1 MAIVNKKINLADTTL
16 LTVPAG
22 KRYAITTIMVC
33 NTQPEDTGGGNDTMF
48 DLHLVPS
55 GQTKGYLVCIWIC
68 ITFCGQTKGY
78 ADPNANQILN
88 NLKVAG
94 ADTFSFDTEKI
105 VLEEG
110 DTIVANSQAPANL
123 VATISYLEV

>member
-1 MAIVNKKINLADTTL
+1 MAIVNGQINLADTTL

-33 NTQPEDTGGGNDTMF
+33 NTQPEDTGGNNDTMF

-55 GQTKGYLVCIWIC
+55 GQTRG
-68 ITFCGQTKGY
+68 TQN
-78 ADPNANQILN
+78 PNANQILN

>member
-1 MAIVNKKINLADTTL
+1 MAITNGKINLTDTTL

-22 KRYAITTIMVC
+22 KRYAVTTLLVC
-33 NTQPEDTGGGNDTMF
+33 NTQPEDTGGANDTTF
-48 DLHLVPS
+48 DLHLVKS
-55 GQTKGYLVCIWIC
+55 GQA
-68 ITFCGQTKGY
+68 KGY
-78 ADPNANQILN
+78 ADPNSNIILN

-110 DTIVANSQAPANL
+110 DSIVAMSQSPANL

>member
-1 MAIVNKKINLADTTL
+1 MAIINGKIELSDTTL

-55 GQTKGYLVCIWIC
+55 GQTKG
-68 ITFCGQTKGY
+68 TD
-78 ADPNANQILN
+78 DPNANQILN

-105 VLEEG
+105 VLEAG
-110 DTIVANSQAPANL
+110 DSIIAMSQAPDNL